1 MKKDMIRAGIALGI
15 LLVLYH
21 LLAFMIPF
29 EKTAAFWISYG
40 FTLAAFAVVLASVY
54 IAFLRKGD
62 AKSRFYGFPIARIGI
77 IYGAAQL
84 VVGFLFMAL
93 GTYIAWW
100 VAVLVY
106 SVGLGAAL
114 IGLVGAEAVV
124 DEIHVQDEKLK
135 KDVTVMRTLQSKVNQ
150 MAVNCDAQELKQFA
164 EELRYSDPVSSE
176 ALFEAEQDLSA
187 VVDEL
192 QQAVIDGDSAAVG
205 QLCRRASAMLAERNR
220 LCRLHK

>member
-1 MKKDMIRAGIALGI
+1 MKKDMIRTGIALGI

-29 EKTAAFWISYG
+29 GKTAAFWISYG

-114 IGLVGAEAVV
+114 IRAALDVLRVQPGITRAKLGAQTHALGFY
-124 DEIHVQDEKLK
+124 EKLGFTAYGPVY
-135 KDVTVMRTLQSKVNQ
+135 D
-150 MAVNCDAQELKQFA
+150 DAGIPH
-164 EELRYSDPVSSE
+164 RDMTR
-176 ALFEAEQDLSA
+176 DL
-187 VVDEL
+187 
-192 QQAVIDGDSAAVG
+192 
-205 QLCRRASAMLAERNR
+205 
-220 LCRLHK
+220 